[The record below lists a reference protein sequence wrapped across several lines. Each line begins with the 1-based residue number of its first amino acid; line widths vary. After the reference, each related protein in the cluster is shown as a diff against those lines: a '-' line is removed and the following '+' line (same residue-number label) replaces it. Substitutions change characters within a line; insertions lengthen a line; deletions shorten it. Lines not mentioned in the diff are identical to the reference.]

1 MMFLL
6 ITHLSIAPHPVLT
19 RFTSPSPKTP
29 HPTRFTPSPFFHGSQ
44 SQETDRKWIGFGFGL
59 SRTVLVSTFFG
70 FSKVTVSVSVFGRS
84 VSVLV
89 STFFGFSKVSVS
101 VFFRLFSVLV
111 SVFLHQI
118 FYKNGRFVQN
128 LNKYYGLKQFLLFFK
143 EIR

>member
-1 MMFLL
+1 MV
-6 ITHLSIAPHPVLT
+6 S
-19 RFTSPSPKTP
+19 
-29 HPTRFTPSPFFHGSQ
+29 
-44 SQETDRKWIGFGFGL
+44 
-59 SRTVLVSTFFG
+59 VSTFFG

-101 VFFRLFSVLV
+101 VFFQLFSVLV

-128 LNKYYGLKQFLLFFK
+128 LNKYYGLKVQCDEDSNRGNFFK
-143 EIR
+143 NSAK